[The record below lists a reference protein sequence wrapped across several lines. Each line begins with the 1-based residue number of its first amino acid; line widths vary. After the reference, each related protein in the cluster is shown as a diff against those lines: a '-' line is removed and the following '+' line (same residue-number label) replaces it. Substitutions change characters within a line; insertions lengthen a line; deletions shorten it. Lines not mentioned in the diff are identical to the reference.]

1 MKDNLSFAESC
12 LQQLTDTLLMNELDF
27 DTES

>member
-1 MKDNLSFAESC
+1 MKDNLSFAESF